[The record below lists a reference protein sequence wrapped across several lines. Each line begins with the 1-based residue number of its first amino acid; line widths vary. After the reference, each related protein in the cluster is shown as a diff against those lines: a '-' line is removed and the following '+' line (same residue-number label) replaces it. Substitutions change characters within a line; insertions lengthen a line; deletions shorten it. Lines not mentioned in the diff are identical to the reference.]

1 MLYNWKV
8 VYKDKWDLSD
18 WNDVWLSWNSY
29 EFDYSGEKICMKLE
43 MIFNIF
49 YEYNV
54 KNKLFVGLR
63 NKKLMMLFWY
73 IMILIYFEKLSIF
86 LL

>member
-18 WNDVWLSWNSY
+18 WNDVWLCLNSY
-29 EFDYSGEKICMKLE
+29 EFDYSGKKICMKLE

-63 NKKLMMLFWY
+63 NKK
-73 IMILIYFEKLSIF
+73 
-86 LL
+86 